1 MKILITGGCGFV
13 GSNLALA
20 LKNDNH
26 EVIVIDNLKRRG
38 SELNINRLKEQDI
51 YFHHGD
57 IRAKEDF
64 LSLPSVD
71 VVIECSAEPSVLAG
85 INESPEY
92 LINTNLLGTVN
103 CLEFARRNN
112 SKFIFLSTSRVYP
125 VKTLNEIRY
134 IEDVNRFI
142 ISENQKLVGLSG
154 RGVSESFSLNGA
166 RTLYGT
172 TKLASELIIQE
183 YQDVYGIDYIVN
195 RCGVIAGPWQFGKVD
210 QGVVVLWM
218 AKHYWKGN
226 LQYIGFNGSGK
237 QVRDVLHILD
247 LIDLI
252 KIQLK
257 AFNTFKNDTFNV
269 GGGINS
275 STSLK
280 ELTGICQNITGNT
293 IEINSSNNS
302 RPGDLPIYI
311 TDNNK
316 ISEASG
322 WIPKRNI
329 NILMEDIYHW
339 ICQNE
344 DVLIKT
350 LA

>member
-26 EVIVIDNLKRRG
+26 EVIVLDNLKRRG
-38 SELNINRLKEQDI
+38 SELNINRLKEHDI
-51 YFHHGD
+51 HFYHGD

-142 ISENQKLVGLSG
+142 ISENQNLVGLSV

-172 TKLASELIIQE
+172 TKLSSELIIQE
-183 YQDVYGIDYIVN
+183 YQDVYGLDYIIN

-226 LQYIGFNGSGK
+226 LEYIGFNGSGK

-247 LIDLI
+247 LIDLLR
-252 KIQLK
+252 IQLK
-257 AFNTFKNDTFNV
+257 SFNTFKNDIFNV
-269 GGGINS
+269 GGGIYS

-280 ELTGICQNITGNT
+280 ELTNICQNITGNT
-293 IEINSSNNS
+293 IEINSSSNS
-302 RPGDLPIYI
+302 RPGDLPLYI

-316 ISEASG
+316 ITETSG
-322 WIPKRNI
+322 WKPQRNMQT
-329 NILMEDIYHW
+329 LMEDIYQW